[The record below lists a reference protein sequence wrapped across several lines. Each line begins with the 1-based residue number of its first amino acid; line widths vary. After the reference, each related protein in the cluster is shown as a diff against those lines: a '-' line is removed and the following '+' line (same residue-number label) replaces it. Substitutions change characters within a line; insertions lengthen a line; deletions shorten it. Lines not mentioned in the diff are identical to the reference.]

1 MEIRLLISCITRT
14 AVMERDFD
22 GNFCTD
28 RGNAVESNARCWEE
42 LALVR
47 TFSTF
52 PGINNVYS
60 IIISPGFD
68 LMNQNEALAHKSV
81 ARCHLRASQLKLWG
95 TLLLIHYSAVCG
107 FISGVGLSWAWAHS
121 AARPKWSPRRRFN
134 SEMSWWED
142 ENTAWTC

>member
-1 MEIRLLISCITRT
+1 
-14 AVMERDFD
+14 MERDFD

-52 PGINNVYS
+52 PGINNVNP
-60 IIISPGFD
+60 ISPGFD

-81 ARCHLRASQLKLWG
+81 AHCHLSASQLKL
-95 TLLLIHYSAVCG
+95 
-107 FISGVGLSWAWAHS
+107 
-121 AARPKWSPRRRFN
+121 
-134 SEMSWWED
+134 
-142 ENTAWTC
+142 